1 MPIMLCEA
9 ALDWGPFGLANNDV
23 VLEVVT
29 PKASREVMVF
39 TSIASQEYK
48 AWEREF
54 HNRQTFDWDAFIFW
68 VPPEKQKNK
77 EWLLDARAA
86 FHIHMIAQHTV
97 GQGLLIQKLLPKSS
111 FDREGPQINLADEP
125 LDRWDGL
132 VATMNERTRVAVERI
147 RIFYVERFQVR
158 G

>member
-1 MPIMLCEA
+1 MPILLCEA

-54 HNRQTFDWDAFIFW
+54 HNSLPPRPPAFF
-68 VPPEKQKNK
+68 
-77 EWLLDARAA
+77 
-86 FHIHMIAQHTV
+86 FH
-97 GQGLLIQKLLPKSS
+97 GW
-111 FDREGPQINLADEP
+111 R
-125 LDRWDGL
+125 
-132 VATMNERTRVAVERI
+132 
-147 RIFYVERFQVR
+147 
-158 G
+158 